1 MRKHFFINL
10 FSIRIIREGVIR
22 ENFEVTPKMST
33 YLVAFHLS
41 DLKVGKESSDDDE
54 KLPKIKMYAQPE
66 YENMTK

>member
-1 MRKHFFINL
+1 M
-10 FSIRIIREGVIR
+10 IR